1 MKVKLSKS
9 LCDGFGTCGAHAPGV
24 FDIDE
29 WGYASLKGDGT
40 VPDGQEDQVRRAII
54 GCPVHAIVEEKDGEG

>member
-9 LCDGFGTCGAHAPGV
+9 LCDGFGTCGVHAPDL
-24 FDIDE
+24 FEIDE

-40 VPDGQEDQVRRAII
+40 VAAGQEAQVRRAII
-54 GCPVHAIVEEKDGEG
+54 DCPVHAIAEEE